1 MRTLDLN
8 LEENDNYISG
18 RGKAL
23 DFNFDNAIGGSLTSS
38 YNPSSTNLQYRGS
51 LYDTDSPLFASTPKT
66 QPRDYGTLGMN
77 EETKSIMDRIRDF
90 KLTKFDPNKTKPLVT
105 TSYVENPAAVN
116 AGMVTTK
123 KKNLPIILGGVAV
136 VGVAM
141 YFIFRN

>member
-8 LEENDNYISG
+8 LEEN
-18 RGKAL
+18 RGEL

-51 LYDTDSPLFASTPKT
+51 LYDTDSPLFGSTPKT
-66 QPRDYGTLGMN
+66 DPKYNLGMN

-90 KLTKFDPNKTKPLVT
+90 KIPIFNPNKTSIAP
-105 TSYVENPAAVN
+105 PAPQT
-116 AGMVTTK
+116 AGMGTPK
-123 KKNLPIILGGVAV
+123 KSNLPIIIGGVVV

-141 YFIFRN
+141 YFIFRK

>member
-51 LYDTDSPLFASTPKT
+51 LYDKDSPLFGSTPKT
-66 QPRDYGTLGMN
+66 DPKYDLGMN

-90 KLTKFDPNKTKPLVT
+90 KIPIFNPTKTNT
-105 TSYVENPAAVN
+105 PAPPPQT
-116 AGMVTTK
+116 AGIGGGTTK
-123 KKNLPIILGGVAV
+123 KKNLPIIIGGVVV

-141 YFIFRN
+141 YFIFRK